1 MKVLYTY
8 KTKTNPV
15 YIEGSNNSQRVL
27 IVFQDGSD
35 LFVYY
40 ADDYLRHTYLNK
52 IIKSNLL
59 SEVLH
64 MDNLVRIESDEQ
76 FNSYIE
82 WIENNY
88 NYNGIHIDEK
98 ITGHD
103 LGGAVLVDINGNP
116 IIVGKGE

>member
-8 KTKTNPV
+8 KTKTPPI
-15 YIEGSNNSQRVL
+15 YIEGSNNTQRVL
-27 IVFQDGSD
+27 ILFQDGSN

-40 ADDYLRHTYLNK
+40 ADDYLRHTYLNRVSK
-52 IIKSNLL
+52 NSLL

-64 MDNLVRIESDEQ
+64 MNNLVRIESDEQ
-76 FNSYIE
+76 FNTYIK

-88 NYNGIHIDEK
+88 NYNGIHINEK

-103 LGGAVLVDINGNP
+103 LGGAVLVDLDGNP
-116 IIVGKGE
+116 LIQGEGE

>member
-8 KTKTNPV
+8 KTKTPPI
-15 YIEGSNNSQRVL
+15 YIEGSNNTQRVL
-27 IVFQDGSD
+27 ILFQDGSN

-40 ADDYLRHTYLNK
+40 ADDYLRHTYLNRVSK
-52 IIKSNLL
+52 NSLL

-64 MDNLVRIESDEQ
+64 MNNLVRIESDEQ
-76 FNSYIE
+76 FNTYIK

-88 NYNGIHIDEK
+88 NYNGIHINEK

-103 LGGAVLVDINGNP
+103 LGGAVLVDLNGNP
-116 IIVGKGE
+116 LIQGEGE